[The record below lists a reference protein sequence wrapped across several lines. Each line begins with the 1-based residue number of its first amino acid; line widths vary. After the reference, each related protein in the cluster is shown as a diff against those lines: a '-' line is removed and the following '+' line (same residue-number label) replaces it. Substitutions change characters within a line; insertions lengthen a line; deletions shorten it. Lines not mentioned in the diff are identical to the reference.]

1 MTEAD
6 LPRHVGLIPD
16 GTRRWARARDATN
29 AQAYDVSIR
38 KRAEFAELMFA
49 RGVQSVSLYCL
60 SRQNLGRSPSELA
73 AVFQAETAM
82 VREVLPQV
90 VELYDARVTHAGLST
105 LLPDE
110 YAASLQDLVAATAQ
124 HAGRHLSLL
133 VGYDPWD
140 EIAARQPA
148 TGAPKV
154 EQLWIDRPL
163 DLVIRTGG
171 QNRLSNFAPLQS
183 GYAELIFD
191 HRYFNDLE
199 APDFEEYLREFAQR
213 ERHLGL

>member
-1 MTEAD
+1 
-6 LPRHVGLIPD
+6 
-16 GTRRWARARDATN
+16 
-29 AQAYDVSIR
+29 
-38 KRAEFAELMFA
+38 
-49 RGVQSVSLYCL
+49 
-60 SRQNLGRSPSELA
+60 
-73 AVFQAETAM
+73 M

-105 LLPDE
+105 CCRRIRRVSAGSRRRDR
-110 YAASLQDLVAATAQ
+110 A
-124 HAGRHLSLL
+124 HAGRRTSTSWWATP
-133 VGYDPWD
+133 VD

-154 EQLWIDRPL
+154 EQLLDRPTAGSG
-163 DLVIRTGG
+163 DKNRRSD
-171 QNRLSNFAPLQS
+171 RLSNFAPLQS